1 MPPCS
6 PDPEFAA
13 FFRAHFTYVHQ
24 NLRRLGVAAA
34 AVEDAAQEVFL
45 VVLRRSDAPITSVRG
60 WLFGIVRRIAWR
72 YRRGASRRE
81 RLVHALSLEP
91 VRRVDGDAQLLER
104 EVTALLDRFLAR
116 LDDDKRAVFVL
127 AELEQQSA
135 GEIASALGIKENT
148 VYSRLRAARQEFD
161 RSCARLRVREQW
173 NVEREAVLSQARRG
187 HTPSA
192 ATRERVL
199 AGLLVPG
206 LWGMSSGSASAATP
220 AVAPGA
226 GVVSGFVGAPLVASL
241 GLVLLAL
248 TGGGAVQHEASAAG
262 AVEMAVG
269 QGGAGQRSV
278 SPAGEVEEVP
288 EDRLEVNAG
297 VEVPENRSEASAGAY
312 VPKDRSEAGAGAD
325 VDAVRED
332 RSGGAGAEVEAV
344 RGDRAED
351 GREVGVAVG
360 SGAATPGR
368 HVLGDGMV
376 IGGDVPGDSPGQ
388 AQVGGSRRADA
399 DGRGDRRR
407 AAKATSAP
415 PERRGAEPAPL
426 LAKTPASDE
435 LAREA
440 ALVAAARRAIRDG
453 AWAQAQALLAT
464 HAREFPEGT
473 LRDERRLSQIVVACA
488 SGQVDA
494 GRAEVERL
502 AREQP
507 GLARKA
513 ASLCPAAAVDRS
525 TTEKG
530 AGD

>member
-13 FFRAHFTYVHQ
+13 FFRAQFTYVHQ
-24 NLRRLGVAAA
+24 NLRRLGVPAA

-91 VRRVDGDAQLLER
+91 VRRVDGDSQLLER
-104 EVTALLDRFLAR
+104 EATALLDRFLAR

-187 HTPSA
+187 HTPSP

-206 LWGMSSGSASAATP
+206 LWGMSSGSASAAMP
-220 AVAPGA
+220 AAAPGA

-248 TGGGAVQHEASAAG
+248 TGGGAVQHEASAAA

-269 QGGAGQRSV
+269 RGGAGQRST
-278 SPAGEVEEVP
+278 SPTGEVEEVP
-288 EDRLEVNAG
+288 GDRLEASAG
-297 VEVPENRSEASAGAY
+297 VEVPENSSEASAGAD
-312 VPKDRSEAGAGAD
+312 VLEDRSEASAD
-325 VDAVRED
+325 VDAVRGD
-332 RSGGAGAEVEAV
+332 RSKASAGGAQA
-344 RGDRAED
+344 RA
-351 GREVGVAVG
+351 AVG
-360 SGAATPGR
+360 SGAASPHGSAAASG
-368 HVLGDGMV
+368 HVLGDRMV
-376 IGGDVPGDSPGQ
+376 IGGDVPKGSPVEAQ
-388 AQVGGSRRADA
+388 AGGSRRTGADA
-399 DGRGDRRR
+399 RRR
-407 AAKATSAP
+407 AAGATSTP
-415 PERRGAEPAPL
+415 RERRGAEPAPL
-426 LAKTPASDE
+426 LAKTSASDE

-440 ALVAAARRAIRDG
+440 ALVAEARRAIRDG

-473 LRDERRLSQIVVACA
+473 LRDERRLSQIVATCA

-494 GRAEVERL
+494 ARAEVERL
-502 AREQP
+502 AHEQP

-513 ASLCPAAAVDRS
+513 ASLCPAAVADRS
-525 TTEKG
+525 TTGKG